1 MKKRIRKILC
11 LLLAAV
17 LLLSLAACG
26 KDKEQAETEATEPTK
41 ITDPIQLGDYQ
52 VVYKGATIQKDL
64 SGKDALVLVV
74 EFTNNSENPIPYNW
88 GVTEIVTQ
96 NGQNLEYATIITNPE
111 TLETLADEVVAEV
124 APGETRLIHSPRQLV
139 ASTGTVE
146 VKFEDLMETASA
158 TIVLDLEN
166 LLAPEE
172 ATTPTEAVTEPE
184 TEAPTEA
191 ATEAPTEST
200 TQPEAEQSPLEWWNG
215 PWYGWWTMYNCKGGY
230 EGWDDLRWDVCGTME
245 IGQDNMG
252 TLILWDEDYTQ
263 DDPMANAAVSL
274 SPEGTTTNGTLTSE
288 GGWFTDIALNHA
300 DWIVD
305 PGEMAV
311 DHAICISGTYEN
323 GEDVFS
329 YEIYLRPWGTIWDED
344 VVDEDLPGRYYDWYL
359 PLIEAGEE
367 MPKLIPDLA

>member
-1 MKKRIRKILC
+1 M
-11 LLLAAV
+11 
-17 LLLSLAACG
+17 
-26 KDKEQAETEATEPTK
+26 
-41 ITDPIQLGDYQ
+41 
-52 VVYKGATIQKDL
+52 
-64 SGKDALVLVV
+64 
-74 EFTNNSENPIPYNW
+74 
-88 GVTEIVTQ
+88 
-96 NGQNLEYATIITNPE
+96 
-111 TLETLADEVVAEV
+111 
-124 APGETRLIHSPRQLV
+124 
-139 ASTGTVE
+139 
-146 VKFEDLMETASA
+146 
-158 TIVLDLEN
+158 
-166 LLAPEE
+166 
-172 ATTPTEAVTEPE
+172 
-184 TEAPTEA
+184 
-191 ATEAPTEST
+191 
-200 TQPEAEQSPLEWWNG
+200 
-215 PWYGWWTMYNCKGGY
+215 YGCEGYY
-230 EGWDDLRWDVCGTME
+230 EGWDDLRWDVCGTIE
-245 IGQDNMG
+245 IDQDNMG